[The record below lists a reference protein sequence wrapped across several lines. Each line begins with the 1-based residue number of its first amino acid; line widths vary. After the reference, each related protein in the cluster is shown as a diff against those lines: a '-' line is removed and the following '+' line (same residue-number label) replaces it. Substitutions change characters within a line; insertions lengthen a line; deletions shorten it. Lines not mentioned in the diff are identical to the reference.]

1 MPYFSFSSAR
11 LTPKA
16 LSRAMVSFIVLV
28 GIALVFATLWQINES
43 SKERIATAKISVSN
57 IVRAVEQ
64 QAQDTIQQ
72 ADNTLRDLAERVSH
86 DGLGDEQRLRLS
98 NILALNTT
106 YIEGIQGLFIYNAR
120 GDWEASSFPG
130 DIKNKNNGDRAY
142 FSFHRDNTDKSVY
155 IGSIIRSR
163 TTGEMVIPISRRID
177 AADGSF
183 AGVALATVPVAYFN
197 SFFEKMDVDEN
208 GVIFIALDNG
218 ELLARRP
225 TITALMTTNLSK
237 GDIFSRYLSK
247 SDSGTAT
254 LISVVDKVE
263 RIYAYRRIAGLPIV
277 AAAGVS
283 SQYVF
288 APWWSYV
295 YRSLILVGIIVIILA
310 FLGGLLYR
318 QIKQLVI
325 AEKELNTARNELEI
339 ISQTDS
345 LTSLANR
352 RCFDIALKKE
362 WRRAQRNQS
371 NIAIILMDID
381 WFKQYNDHYGHINGD
396 ECLRKVANSISK
408 VVSRAGDL
416 AARYGG
422 EEFVILLPE
431 TDLAGA
437 LTVAENV
444 RLAIIDAGIEH
455 SGSPLGMVTIS
466 AGAVVFFAPEIDS
479 YTEALVK
486 ADKLLYQAK
495 KFGRNLVKGS

>member
-1 MPYFSFSSAR
+1 
-11 LTPKA
+11 
-16 LSRAMVSFIVLV
+16 MVSFIVLV
-28 GIALVFATLWQINES
+28 GIALVFATLWQMNES

-98 NILALNTT
+98 KILALNTT

-142 FSFHRDNTDKSVY
+142 FSFHRDNTSKSVY

-197 SFFEKMDVDEN
+197 GFFEKMDVDEN

-283 SQYVF
+283 SQYIF
-288 APWWSYV
+288 APWWSYF
-295 YRSLILVGIIVIILA
+295 YRSLILVGIIILILA
-310 FLGGLLYR
+310 FLGALLYR

-345 LTSLANR
+345 LTSLGNR
-352 RCFDIALKKE
+352 RCFDIAVKKE